1 MLDGPAADYA
11 LMRFSTSALAP
22 RDQMDAW
29 RHILS
34 RKLLRVSVDGR
45 TAGPSFRAETK
56 LRILDGLRYG
66 NGLFD
71 ASVNRRDRHLVASDN
86 DDLLVL
92 INLDDRLA
100 IRQMDRDVSLG
111 PGEACVLSCAE
122 PGVYERRSAGRI
134 GAVRIPR
141 NALVQGVRDIEG
153 HLGRPIASDTPLLRL
168 LAGYLEAIDRTRS
181 YPVAEERALI
191 VQHVHDI
198 LALLLGARGDEGHAA
213 AGRGLKAARFRALKD
228 DVARNIDRRDLTA
241 ASIGARHNMSVRS
254 VQRAFEHAG
263 TTFTAYLL
271 ELRLNAM
278 HRKLGDR
285 QLAARAISDLAL
297 DCGFG
302 DMSHFNHSFR
312 RRFGATPREVR
323 EQAKKPR

>member
-11 LMRFSTSALAP
+11 LMRFSTARIAP
-22 RDQMDAW
+22 REQMDAW

-45 TAGPSFRAETK
+45 MAGPSFRAETK

-71 ASVNRRDRHLVASDN
+71 ASVNRRERHLVASDN
-86 DDLLVL
+86 DDLLIL
-92 INLDDRLA
+92 INQNDRLG
-100 IRQMDRDVSLG
+100 IRQMEQDVSLG
-111 PGEACVLSCAE
+111 PGEACLLSCAE
-122 PGVYERRSAGRI
+122 PGVYERGAAGRI
-134 GAVRIPR
+134 SAIRIPR
-141 NALVQGVRDIEG
+141 NALVHSVKDIER
-153 HLGRPIASDTPLLRL
+153 HLGRPIPSGMPLLRL
-168 LAGYLEAIDRTRS
+168 LTGYLEAIDRTES
-181 YPVAEERALI
+181 YPAAEERALI

-198 LALLLGARGDEGHAA
+198 LALLLGAAGDEGQVA

-241 ASIGARHNMSVRS
+241 ASVASRHNMSVRS
-254 VQRAFEHAG
+254 VQRAFEQQG

-271 ELRLNAM
+271 ELRLKAM

-285 QLAARAISDLAL
+285 QQAARAISDLAL

-323 EQAKKPR
+323 DQARKR